1 MRLSG
6 GRFRKHSFLM
16 RFIVNLA
23 ISHKYSIDHLYILQF
38 SFPDMSII
46 LRAIS
51 EIMYL
56 FLFLLNI
63 VINCTYYYHLAG
75 DSFITFIIMY
85 VSFDLWS
92 GVSYIIWVP
101 PGGLKNRTVS
111 VLHYVSRR
119 INFRSARRR
128 KES

>member
-75 DSFITFIIMY
+75 DSFIIMC

-92 GVSYIIWVP
+92 GVSYIIWTS
-101 PGGLKNRTVS
+101 LS